1 MRDSEAAVDDLVLAL
16 IRRLPRAV
24 IPLADLAG
32 DLRISQVDVRRLARG
47 AEREDRAVHWREA
60 GGVILSVT
68 EASQLGRE
76 LRSSS
81 SDSDVDSSVW
91 YWTKSSAPEVLR
103 FAEKFR
109 LDRGVG
115 GDDPTVLDGLTTTDC
130 HIEEDDPRIKKWLD
144 KLVQPDRESKS
155 VRWRDITENQTVEQL
170 VTAGGQ
176 PNIKPIGVS
185 LAWAPDIEVV
195 HNPGCPV
202 CRGRKLGLLAFCLG
216 CCRAG
221 LDGVLPSVAT
231 PEKPKPTA
239 YQADPDGLAGGVGK
253 AVA

>member
-1 MRDSEAAVDDLVLAL
+1 MRDSEAAVDDLVSAL

-32 DLRISQVDVRRLARG
+32 DLRISQVDVRRLAKL
-47 AEREDRAVHWREA
+47 AEAEDRAIYWPA
-60 GGVILSVT
+60 SKGAILSVR

-103 FAEKFR
+103 YAEKFR

-115 GDDPTVLDGLTTTDC
+115 GDAPTVLDGLTTTDC

-144 KLVQPDRESKS
+144 KLLQPARGSLS
-155 VRWRDITENQTVEQL
+155 ARWRNRTEDLTVGQI
-170 VTAGGQ
+170 VMAGGM
-176 PNIKPIGVS
+176 PNIKPIGLG
-185 LAWAPDIEVV
+185 LAWSPSIEIT
-195 HNPGCPV
+195 HNPKCSV
-202 CRGRKLGLLAFCLG
+202 CRGRKLGFLEFCLG

-221 LDGVLPSVAT
+221 LDGILPNVAG
-231 PEKPKPTA
+231 PEKAKPA
-239 YQADPDGLAGGVGK
+239 YVPDPDGLSGGVGK
-253 AVA
+253 VA